1 MKPEN
6 FKQLIKWFKVYVSRY
21 LTENSD
27 DNHAIRLK
35 EEHTYRVCGNITL
48 LSKKLDLSP
57 EDILL
62 AKTMAL
68 FHDLGT
74 FNQYRRYGTF
84 NDRASQNHAELGVAE
99 IAAHDVLSVC
109 RQPEIELITSAIS
122 HHNAAALPEG
132 QEERTLFFMRLLRDA
147 DKLDI
152 WRVFCDYYRQRR
164 QRPGESPNQ
173 TIELGL
179 PDLPTCSPAVVAA
192 LREERYARMEDLRT
206 LNDFKLLQIS
216 WTYDLNFQPSFKT
229 LQRRGYI
236 EQIVATL
243 PSTEELSATVK
254 QTQAFIHSHV

>member
-1 MKPEN
+1 MKPED
-6 FKQLIKWFKVYVSRY
+6 FKQWIKWFKVYVSGF
-21 LTENSD
+21 LTENPD

-48 LSKKLDLSP
+48 LSKKLGLSP
-57 EDILL
+57 GDILL

-68 FHDLGT
+68 FHDLGR
-74 FNQYRRYGTF
+74 FKQYRRYGTF

-99 IAAHDVLSVC
+99 IALHDVLSVC
-109 RQPEIELITSAIS
+109 RQSESELITSAIAY
-122 HHNAAALPEG
+122 HNAAALPEG
-132 QEERTLFFMRLLRDA
+132 QEERTLFFTRLLRDA

-164 QRPGESPNQ
+164 QRPGEAPNQ

-192 LREERYARMEDLRT
+192 LQEGRYARMEDLRT

-216 WTYDLNFQPSFKT
+216 WVYDLNFQPAFKV
-229 LQRRGYI
+229 LQKRGYI
-236 EQIVATL
+236 EQIAATL
-243 PSTEELSATVK
+243 PATEELSASVK
-254 QTQAFIHSHV
+254 QAQAFIHSHV

>member
-1 MKPEN
+1 MKPED
-6 FKQLIKWFKVYVSRY
+6 FKQWIKWFKVYVSGY
-21 LTENSD
+21 LAENPD

-48 LSKKLDLSP
+48 LSKKLGLSP
-57 EDILL
+57 GDILL

-68 FHDLGT
+68 FHDLGR
-74 FNQYRRYGTF
+74 FKQYRRYGTF

-99 IAAHDVLSVC
+99 IAAHGILSVC
-109 RQPEIELITSAIS
+109 RQPEIELITGAIA

-132 QEERTLFFMRLLRDA
+132 REERTLFFMRLLRDA

-164 QRPGESPNQ
+164 QRPGEPPNQ

-179 PDLPTCSPAVVAA
+179 PDLPACSPAVVVA
-192 LREERYARMEDLRT
+192 LQEGRYARMEDLRT

-216 WTYDLNFQPSFKT
+216 WVYDLNFQPSFKT

-236 EQIVATL
+236 EQIATEV
-243 PSTEELSATVK
+243 PQTNEIGTIVK
-254 QTQAFIHSHV
+254 KSLAYVQTFA